1 MQLRPETAIR
11 SFVIAGRA
19 PVRLDGW
26 AAYAIAVSLVLAVPV
41 LVVAASLLG
50 PFSGSWP
57 HLAATVL
64 PLYVQNSV
72 WLMLGVGAGVALI
85 GVTTAW
91 LTTMTRFPGVRVFE
105 WALILP
111 LAMPAYVI
119 GYTYTGLMDFAGP
132 VQMTLRAAFGW
143 GAHEYWFPEV
153 RSLGGAMAMLILV
166 FYPYVYLLARTA
178 FLDQSV
184 CAIEVSRTLGRTP
197 WQSFVHVSLPLARPA
212 IIGGVALA
220 LMETLGD
227 FGTVQY
233 FGVDTFT
240 TGIYRT
246 WLGMDEPR
254 TAAQLA
260 AMLLLIV
267 FTLLL
272 LERWSRGARR
282 YHHMSAYHRALPSY
296 ELRGFKVAAAWLA
309 CGIPVLFG
317 FVIPAAA
324 LLYSAIDNASVS
336 FDATYLRLVANTLW
350 LGVAGAALT
359 VVLAATLAYAARFN
373 PAHAVRAAARIAAM
387 GYAIPGTVLAVG
399 VMLPFV
405 WIDTRVD
412 DLARTSLGFSTG
424 LLLSGTVAA
433 VVFGY
438 AVRFLAVALNPIEA
452 ALARVT
458 PSIAGAAR
466 VLGAGP
472 SEALVRVHV
481 PLVSGGVVTAA
492 ILLLVEIIKELPAT
506 LIMRP
511 FNFDTLA
518 IRTYQMASD
527 ERLAEAALPALTIV
541 AVGLVPVILLSRALA
556 RSRPGHA

>member
-1 MQLRPETAIR
+1 M
-11 SFVIAGRA
+11 IAGRA
-19 PVRLDGW
+19 PVLLDGW
-26 AAYAIAVSLVLAVPV
+26 ALYAIVVSLVLAVPV
-41 LVVAASLLG
+41 LVVAASLLA
-50 PFSGSWP
+50 PFSESWS
-57 HLAATVL
+57 HLAETVL
-64 PLYVQNSV
+64 PLYVRNTV
-72 WLMLGVGAGVALI
+72 WLILGVGTGVTLI

-132 VQMTLRAAFGW
+132 VQIALRGAFGW
-143 GAHEYWFPEV
+143 GAHDYWFPEI

-178 FLDQSV
+178 FMDQSV

-260 AMLLLIV
+260 AILLVIV

-296 ELRGFKVAAAWLA
+296 RLGGVKVIGAWLA
-309 CGIPVLFG
+309 CALPVLFG
-317 FVIPAAA
+317 FIVPAAA
-324 LLYSAIDNASVS
+324 LLYFAIDNAALS
-336 FDATYLRLVANTLW
+336 FDAQYWHLVLNTLW
-350 LGVAGAALT
+350 LGVAGALVT
-359 VVLAATLAYAARFN
+359 VVLAGTLAYAARFS
-373 PAHAVRAAARIAAM
+373 PANIVRGAARVAAT

-405 WIDTRVD
+405 WIDNRVD
-412 DLARTSLGFSTG
+412 DFARSALGFSTG
-424 LLLSGTVAA
+424 LLLSGTLAA

-438 AVRFLAVALNPIEA
+438 AVRFLAVALNPIES

-458 PSIAGAAR
+458 PSIASAAR
-466 VLGAGP
+466 VLGATP

-481 PLVSGGVVTAA
+481 PLVTGGVTTAC

-556 RSRPGHA
+556 RSRPGHARR